1 MIELLCEILCLGQP
15 SSTVGTSDV
24 LELERLRN
32 YYKCFVSRD
41 IETEIIQVCQLLGY
55 YGDVQLL
62 VDHFL
67 ELFTKSSVYRK
78 QAAFCLN
85 EIITGTVRPPT
96 MAWEHTDIKT
106 GNSSADIDCIVR

>member
-1 MIELLCEILCLGQP
+1 M
-15 SSTVGTSDV
+15 SSAVEVSDMSEV
-24 LELERLRN
+24 ERPQH
-32 YYKCFVSRD
+32 YFKCFVSRE
-41 IETEIIQVCQLLGY
+41 IESEIIQVCQLLGY

-67 ELFTKSSVYRK
+67 ELFAKSAVYCK

-96 MAWEHTDIKT
+96 LTVLDHTQLK
-106 GNSSADIDCIVR
+106 NCSNNSADMNSIVR